1 MKYYTLLAISLGFL
15 LWSGCDEDDP
25 IDTAQLK
32 FDFEFTVGNDPL
44 IFQAPFEINGTTV
57 SFDIAQYY
65 IGGITLK
72 HEDGQTEELKD
83 LYLLAKQGE
92 SITYTEDLTV
102 GSISEINF
110 FVGVD
115 PVTNLQ
121 SETDFTERIAEDPL
135 ALKDPSMH
143 WNWNTGYKFL
153 RVDGDADTDGDG
165 EVDTGVAY
173 HLGSAPFLK
182 DFTVEKSMDLDA
194 GSNTLSFRLDLAKL
208 FAGVDMSTELDTHTS
223 NNLPLAERLLENLGQ
238 ALTLN

>member
-44 IFQAPFEINGTTV
+44 IFQVPFEINGTTV

-121 SETDFTERIAEDPL
+121 SETDCTERIAVDPL
-135 ALKDPSMH
+135 A
-143 WNWNTGYKFL
+143 
-153 RVDGDADTDGDG
+153 
-165 EVDTGVAY
+165 
-173 HLGSAPFLK
+173 
-182 DFTVEKSMDLDA
+182 
-194 GSNTLSFRLDLAKL
+194 
-208 FAGVDMSTELDTHTS
+208 
-223 NNLPLAERLLENLGQ
+223 
-238 ALTLN
+238 